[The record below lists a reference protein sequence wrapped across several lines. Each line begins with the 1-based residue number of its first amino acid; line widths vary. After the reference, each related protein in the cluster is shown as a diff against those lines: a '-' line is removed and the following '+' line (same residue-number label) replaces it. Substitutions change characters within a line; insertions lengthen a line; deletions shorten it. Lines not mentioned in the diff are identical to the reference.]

1 MAENIKIEK
10 DQKLIKVI
18 AAQVRNERVD
28 SNLTNEADE
37 IVHKLAEDM
46 SPQNIHELGQIMAFT
61 MDETQQKSLDFMNT
75 FADVRNVGLGD
86 RPMYRIPT
94 KGIKAFIQAT
104 GATTARSKV
113 TDRQFSLNT
122 FEISARPAIDVWD
135 IRMNRV
141 NMADLIRQANDQ
153 FTLLKLKYIER
164 VLHNGVQAYG
174 TPWYDSGVGGII
186 KATIDAQ
193 LKHFKYLGN
202 VVILGDA
209 VEDFFGIAGAPI
221 NANTVQYSGN
231 MIDEFNRNG
240 VIGRYNGASLVK
252 MQNALDDDGITPILN
267 PDWLYIMVSGI
278 SRDQMNLKVLN
289 EGPVYSMNQ
298 QTIDD
303 HTLETELT
311 QRFGAG
317 FVVGNKP
324 NIGAYEIL

>member
-1 MAENIKIEK
+1 
-10 DQKLIKVI
+10 
-18 AAQVRNERVD
+18 
-28 SNLTNEADE
+28 
-37 IVHKLAEDM
+37 VHKLAEDL
-46 SPQNIHELGQIMAFT
+46 SPQNRHELGQIMAFVI
-61 MDETQQKSLDFMNT
+61 DETQQKSLDFMNT
-75 FADVRNVGLGD
+75 FADIRNVALGD

-104 GATTARSKV
+104 GSTTARSKV

-122 FEISARPAIDVWD
+122 FEISSRPAIDVWD
-135 IRMNRV
+135 IRMNRI

-153 FTLLKLKYIER
+153 FTLMKLKFVER
-164 VLHNGVQAYG
+164 VLHNGIQFYG
-174 TPWYDSGVGGII
+174 SPWYDSGVGIV
-186 KATIDAQ
+186 KSTIDTQ
-193 LKHFKYLGN
+193 LKHFKYVGN
-202 VVILGDA
+202 VVILGDQ

-231 MIDEFNRNG
+231 MIDTFNNNG
-240 VIGRYNGASLVK
+240 MLGRYNGASLVK
-252 MQNALDDDGITPILN
+252 MQNALDDDGVTPILN
-267 PDWLYIMVSGI
+267 PDWLYIMVSGV

-324 NIGAYEIL
+324 TMGAYEIL